1 MNLFATRFQ
10 LLEPI
15 KRWLT
20 FAWFLSFFINF
31 FILTSPIYMMQIFD
45 RVLVSGSLATLGML
59 TLITVLMVGAQ
70 AFFDLIRARLLAR
83 AGYML
88 EQDLGPK
95 VLDKV
100 HDFQLQAHD
109 GRGAELIRDVS
120 TLRNYLSSPHL
131 TSFFDSPWAPLFTAL
146 IFAFSW
152 VLGVVTLVGIA
163 VLLVL
168 ALVDE
173 KLTYPLFT
181 RANQSAAQA
190 QHMAATSIRNA
201 EIIHALGMK
210 PTMLSHWQVLTNRAL
225 GHLKGA
231 QDHSHSLVATTKAV
245 RTLIQ
250 VAMLG
255 MGAWLVIAQNLSP
268 GIMIAGTI
276 IVARAI
282 GPVETAIS
290 GWKGFIEARN
300 AYERLEALLLKNSHP
315 GVAAPTVA
323 LPAIAGGIETEH
335 VSFGFGPNA
344 MLFSSV
350 SVKLEPGQALGL
362 VGPSGSGKSTLAR
375 IMLGLVAPIQG
386 KVRVDGYDVNH
397 YERSALGRQIGYL
410 PQDVELFPG
419 TLAQNVARMQDPAEH
434 SAEITRVSELVGLTS
449 LVARLPDGFNARIAE
464 GGTNLS
470 GGQRQLVGLA
480 RALFGSPRLVV
491 LDEPDANLDQTG
503 KEQLLKL
510 LLSLRDQGNTTLVV
524 VSHTPAIIDRMD
536 RLLLLQDGS
545 GKLLAR
551 QAANVGAGGTANVKR
566 LPESNP
572 PQRSNA

>member
-1 MNLFATRFQ
+1 MNQSLTRFQ
-10 LLEPI
+10 LLAPI
-15 KRWLT
+15 KRWLA

-83 AGYML
+83 AGYVL

-95 VLDKV
+95 VLERV

-152 VLGVVTLVGIA
+152 VLGVVTLVGIV
-163 VLLVL
+163 VLLAL
-168 ALVDE
+168 ALIDE

-181 RANQSAAQA
+181 RANLSAGQA

-210 PTMLSHWQVLTNRAL
+210 PTMLAHWQGLTNRAL
-225 GHLKGA
+225 GHLKQA
-231 QDHSHSLVATTKAV
+231 QDHSHTLVATTKAV

-255 MGAWLVIAQNLSP
+255 VGAWLVVAQNLSP

-300 AYERLEALLLKNSHP
+300 AYERLEALLLKGRPLGQAEQN
-315 GVAAPTVA
+315 VA
-323 LPAIAGGIETEH
+323 LPAIAGGIEAEH

-344 MLFSSV
+344 MLFSGV
-350 SVKLEPGQALGL
+350 SVKLDPGQALGL

-375 IMLGLVAPIQG
+375 VMLGLVTPVQG
-386 KVRVDGYDVNH
+386 KVRIDGYDVNH

-419 TLAQNVARMQDPAEH
+419 TLAQNIARMQDPAEH
-434 SAEITRVSELVGLTS
+434 SAEITRVTELVGLTS
-449 LVARLPDGFNARIAE
+449 LVARFPDGFNARIAE
-464 GGTNLS
+464 GGANLS

-510 LLSLRDQGNTTLVV
+510 LMALREQGNTTLVV

-551 QAANVGAGGTANVKR
+551 QAATVGAGGTANVKR

>member
-1 MNLFATRFQ
+1 MNHSLTRFQ
-10 LLEPI
+10 LLAPI
-15 KRWLT
+15 KRWLA

-83 AGYML
+83 AGYLL

-100 HDFQLQAHD
+100 HDFQLQANA

-120 TLRNYLSSPHL
+120 VLRNYLSSAHL
-131 TSFFDSPWAPLFTAL
+131 ISFFDSPWAPLFTAL

-152 VLGVVTLVGIA
+152 VLGVVTLIGIA
-163 VLLVL
+163 VLLLL
-168 ALVDE
+168 ALIDE

-181 RANQSAAQA
+181 RSNQSAAVA
-190 QHMAATSIRNA
+190 QQMAATSIRNA
-201 EIIHALGMK
+201 EIVHALGMK
-210 PTMLSHWQVLTNRAL
+210 ATMLAHWQALTDSAL
-225 GHLKGA
+225 GHLKRA
-231 QDHSHSLVATTKAV
+231 QDHSHSMVATTKAV

-255 MGAWLVIAQNLSP
+255 VGAWLVVAQNLSP

-300 AYERLEALLLKNSHP
+300 AYERLEALLLKNAP
-315 GVAAPTVA
+315 AVAPPAKVA
-323 LPAIAGGIETEH
+323 LPAIDGGIEAEH

-344 MLFSSV
+344 MLFTGV
-350 SVKLEPGQALGL
+350 SVTLDPGQALGL
-362 VGPSGSGKSTLAR
+362 VGASGSGKSTLAR
-375 IMLGLVAPIQG
+375 IMLGLVAPVQG
-386 KVRVDGYDVNH
+386 KMRIDSYDINH
-397 YERSALGRQIGYL
+397 YDRGALGRQIGYL

-419 TLAQNVARMQDPAEH
+419 TLAQNIARMQDPAEH
-434 SAEITRVSELVGLTS
+434 SEEITRVAELVGLNS
-449 LVARLPDGFNARIAE
+449 LVARLPDGFNARINE
-464 GGTNLS
+464 GGANLS

-510 LLSLRDQGNTTLVV
+510 LLALREQGKTTLVV

-551 QAANVGAGGTANVKR
+551 QAANVGAGGTVNVKR
-566 LPESNP
+566 LPETNP

>member
-1 MNLFATRFQ
+1 MTKTHSRVALLF
-10 LLEPI
+10 PI
-15 KRWLT
+15 RRWLA

-83 AGYML
+83 AGYVL
-88 EQDLGPK
+88 EQDLGPR

-152 VLGVVTLVGIA
+152 VLGVVTLIGIA

-168 ALVDE
+168 ALIDE

-181 RANQSAAQA
+181 RANLSAAQA

-201 EIIHALGMK
+201 EIVHALGMK
-210 PTMLSHWQVLTNRAL
+210 PTMLAHWQALTGRAL
-225 GHLKGA
+225 GHLKHA

-255 MGAWLVIAQNLSP
+255 VGAWLVIAQNLSP

-300 AYERLEALLLKNSHP
+300 AYERLEALLLKNAPP
-315 GVAAPTVA
+315 GSAAEGVA

-344 MLFSSV
+344 MLFSGV
-350 SVKLEPGQALGL
+350 AVKVEPGQALGL
-362 VGPSGSGKSTLAR
+362 VGASGNGKSTLAR

-386 KVRVDGYDVNH
+386 KVRIDGYDVNH

-419 TLAQNVARMQDPAEH
+419 TLAQNIARMQDPAEH
-434 SAEITRVSELVGLTS
+434 SEEITRVSELVGLTP
-449 LVARLPDGFNARIAE
+449 LVARFPDGFNARIAE
-464 GGTNLS
+464 GGANLS

-510 LLSLRDQGNTTLVV
+510 LLSLREQGRTTLVV
-524 VSHTPAIIDRMD
+524 ISHTPAIIDRMD

-551 QAANVGAGGTANVKR
+551 QAANVGAGTTANVKR
-566 LPESNP
+566 LPETNA

>member
-1 MNLFATRFQ
+1 MNLQPTRFQ
-10 LLEPI
+10 LLAPI
-15 KRWLT
+15 KRWLA

-83 AGYML
+83 AGYVL
-88 EQDLGPK
+88 EQDLGPR

-152 VLGVVTLVGIA
+152 VLGVVTLVGIL

-168 ALVDE
+168 ALIDE

-190 QHMAATSIRNA
+190 QHMAGTSIRNA

-210 PTMLSHWQVLTNRAL
+210 PTMLAHWQTLTNRAL
-225 GHLKGA
+225 GHLKLA
-231 QDHSHSLVATTKAV
+231 QDHSHSMVATTKAV

-255 MGAWLVIAQNLSP
+255 VGAWLVVAQNLSP

-290 GWKGFIEARN
+290 GWKSFIEVRN
-300 AYERLEALLLKNSHP
+300 AYERLEALLLKN
-315 GVAAPTVA
+315 AAPGATAQRVE
-323 LPAIAGGIETEH
+323 LPAIEGGIETEH

-344 MLFSSV
+344 MLFSGV
-350 SVKLEPGQALGL
+350 SVKMDPGQAMGL

-375 IMLGLVAPIQG
+375 VMLGLVAPIQG
-386 KVRVDGYDVNH
+386 KVRIDGYDVNH

-419 TLAQNVARMQDPAEH
+419 TLAQNIARMQDPAEH
-434 SAEITRVSELVGLTS
+434 SAEITRVTELVGLTS

-464 GGTNLS
+464 GGANLS

-491 LDEPDANLDQTG
+491 LDEPDANLDQTA

-510 LLSLRDQGNTTLVV
+510 LMALREQGNTTLVV

>member
-1 MNLFATRFQ
+1 MNPSLPRFQ
-10 LLEPI
+10 LLAPI
-15 KRWLT
+15 RRWLA

-59 TLITVLMVGAQ
+59 TLITVFMVATQ

-83 AGYML
+83 AGYLL

-95 VLDKV
+95 VLDRV
-100 HDFQLQAHD
+100 HDFQLQAQT

-120 TLRNYLSSPHL
+120 VLRNYLSSPHL
-131 TSFFDSPWAPLFTAL
+131 ISFFDSPWAPLFTAL

-152 VLGVVTLVGIA
+152 VLGVVTLIGIA
-163 VLLVL
+163 ALLVL
-168 ALVDE
+168 AVIDE

-181 RANQSAAQA
+181 RANISAAQA
-190 QHMAATSIRNA
+190 QQMAAVSIRNA
-201 EIIHALGMK
+201 EIVHALGMK
-210 PTMLSHWQVLTNRAL
+210 PTMLGHWQALTDRAL
-225 GHLKGA
+225 GHLRQA
-231 QDHSHSLVATTKAV
+231 QDHSHSVVSVTKAL

-255 MGAWLVIAQNLSP
+255 VGAWLVVAQNLSP
-268 GIMIAGTI
+268 GIMIAATI

-290 GWKGFIEARN
+290 GWKGFVEARN
-300 AYERLEALLLKNSHP
+300 AYERLETLLLKN
-315 GVAAPTVA
+315 APTGAAEARVA
-323 LPAIAGGIETEH
+323 LPAIVGGIDAEH

-344 MLFSSV
+344 MLFSGV

-362 VGPSGSGKSTLAR
+362 VGNSGSGKSTLAR
-375 IMLGLVAPIQG
+375 ILLGLVAPVQG
-386 KVRVDGYDVNH
+386 KVRIDDYDINH
-397 YERSALGRQIGYL
+397 YERSSLGRQIGYL
-410 PQDVELFPG
+410 PQDVELFSG
-419 TLAQNVARMQDPAEH
+419 SLAQNIARMQDPVEH
-434 SAEITRVSELVGLTS
+434 SAEITRVADLVGLNP
-449 LVARLPDGFNARIAE
+449 LVARLPDGFNARLSE
-464 GGTNLS
+464 GGANLS

-510 LLSLRDQGNTTLVV
+510 LLALREEGKTTLVV
-524 VSHTPAIIDRMD
+524 VSHTPAIVDRMD
-536 RLLLLQDGS
+536 RLLLLQDGN

-566 LPESNP
+566 LPEASP
-572 PQRSNA
+572 AQRSNA